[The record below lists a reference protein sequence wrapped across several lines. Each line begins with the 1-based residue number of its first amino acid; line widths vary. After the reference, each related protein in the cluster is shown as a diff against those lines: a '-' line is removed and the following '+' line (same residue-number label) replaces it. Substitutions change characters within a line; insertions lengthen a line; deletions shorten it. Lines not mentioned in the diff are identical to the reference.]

1 MLDPESK
8 YGAHW
13 PERRNAGLDRGHA
26 KDDRTASHDDR
37 IALTEGDVE
46 TQHRR
51 DATPLTSESLNG
63 GARCRV
69 GRPRESVMSAPRQL
83 ERAYLDAHPAQVHR
97 HAARLLDLLD
107 RARANGIDT
116 SGWVPP
122 TLMAVVMT
130 SAADT
135 V

>member
-1 MLDPESK
+1 MFE
-8 YGAHW
+8 
-13 PERRNAGLDRGHA
+13 
-26 KDDRTASHDDR
+26 TA
-37 IALTEGDVE
+37 L
-46 TQHRR
+46 
-51 DATPLTSESLNG
+51 
-63 GARCRV
+63 
-69 GRPRESVMSAPRQL
+69 RESVMSARRQL
-83 ERAYLDAHPAQVHR
+83 ERAYLDAQPSQVHR

-116 SGWVPP
+116 SGWVPA